1 MKIRNY
7 PFLTHSRSY
16 QAINILTGSLIIFV
30 LLYSAFHSVDD
41 MDHPVECVH
50 VAVYGEECSTC
61 GLSRSFS
68 MMARGNISSATEYNR
83 NGPLLFA
90 FFGSQL
96 FLRAL
101 AGGLIFVA
109 GRQRSF
115 LPLPVLAR
123 TDAAV
128 SVILF
133 LVCFRFLL
141 VFW

>member
-1 MKIRNY
+1 MKG
-7 PFLTHSRSY
+7 FLNHPRSY
-16 QAINILTGSLIIFV
+16 QAINILAGALIIFV
-30 LLYSAFHSVDD
+30 LLYSAFYSPDE
-41 MDHPVECVH
+41 MDYPVECVH
-50 VAVYGEECSTC
+50 VAVYGKECSTC

-68 MMARGNISSATEYNR
+68 MMARGNLSSATEYNR

-96 FLRAL
+96 LLRAI
-101 AGGLIFVA
+101 AGGLLFFA
-109 GRQRSF
+109 GRQSPF
-115 LPLPVLAR
+115 LSLPLLAR

-133 LVCFRFLL
+133 IVCFRFLL